1 MKDKIITLLKS
12 TNREGMEKLI
22 EWLKKSD
29 YFTAPASTKFHGNYE
44 GGLAEHSY
52 NVYNLFKEKVE
63 RFSLNL
69 SEETIINAT
78 LLHDVCKIGLYK
90 RKEKFRKDKDDKW
103 EKYFPFVIDDAL
115 PLGHGEKS
123 VILIQAFIKLTRE
136 EIFLIRYHMG
146 GFLSEEEKKNLNKA
160 VELIPAIVAIHTADY
175 EASTFL
181 EKKVED

>member
-12 TNREGMEKLI
+12 TNREGIDKLI
-22 EWLKKSD
+22 VWLEKSD
-29 YFTAPASTKFHGNYE
+29 YFIAPASTKFHGNYE
-44 GGLAEHSY
+44 GGLIEHSL

-63 RFSLNL
+63 KFNLGL
-69 SEETIINAT
+69 SEETIIIAT
-78 LLHDVCKIGLYK
+78 LLHDTCKVNLYK
-90 RKEKFRKDKDDKW
+90 RQEKFRKDANDRW
-103 EKYFPFVIDDAL
+103 EKYYPFTFDDTL

-146 GFLSEEEKKNLNKA
+146 GFLSEEEKRNLHKA

-181 EKKVED
+181 EKKVEE

>member
-12 TNREGMEKLI
+12 TNREGIDKLI
-22 EWLKKSD
+22 GWLEKSD
-29 YFTAPASTKFHGNYE
+29 FFIAPASTKFHGNYE

-52 NVYNLFKEKVE
+52 NVYTLFKEKVE
-63 RFSLNL
+63 RFNIDL
-69 SEETIINAT
+69 SEETIINAA
-78 LLHDVCKIGLYK
+78 LLHDVCKINIYK

-103 EKYFPFVIDDAL
+103 EKYFPFVIDDTL

-123 VILIQAFIKLTRE
+123 VMLIQAFIKLTRE

-146 GFLSEEEKKNLNKA
+146 GFLSEEEKRNLNKA

-181 EKKVED
+181 EKKVEE